1 MLKSFKIEV
10 LNENDDWVIVYE
22 THENH
27 QRMIRSKINA
37 DTKAVRLIPLGT
49 YYSESLWNDYG
60 SSQAHIFS
68 FEVK

>member
-1 MLKSFKIEV
+1 MLNLPKQLINQVNALPLRE
-10 LNENDDWVIVYE
+10 
-22 THENH
+22 
-27 QRMIRSKINA
+27 KINA
-37 DTKAVRLIPLGT
+37 DAKAVRFIPLGT